1 MIARDLRF
9 RIAGAADAPAV
20 AQLHAASW
28 RSAYRGVLRDA
39 YLDGALDSER
49 AALWHERLV
58 NGADAPLEV
67 LLMEDPRGLLGFG
80 CLCPDAD
87 PAWGP
92 LIDNLH
98 VQPAL
103 KGEGLGRQLMG
114 ALQQR
119 ITASGATQGFHLWV
133 LEANLAARAFYRR
146 LGGREL
152 APEHHEMPDG
162 ATYPCLRV
170 VWQGTAPASA

>member
-1 MIARDLRF
+1 MIAEDLRF

-28 RSAYRGVLRDA
+28 RSAYRGVLRDD
-39 YLDGALDSER
+39 YLDGALASER
-49 AALWHERLV
+49 AALWHRRLV
-58 NGADAPLEV
+58 DGVDAPLEV
-67 LLMEDPRGLLGFG
+67 VLMEDSRGLLGFG

-103 KGEGLGRQLMG
+103 RGEGLGRRLMM
-114 ALQQR
+114 ALCDR
-119 ITASGATQGFHLWV
+119 MAASATTTGFHLWV

-146 LGGREL
+146 LGGCEQT
-152 APEHHEMPDG
+152 PEYHEMPDG
-162 ATYPCLRV
+162 KRYPCLRV
-170 VWQGTAPASA
+170 SWARRPI